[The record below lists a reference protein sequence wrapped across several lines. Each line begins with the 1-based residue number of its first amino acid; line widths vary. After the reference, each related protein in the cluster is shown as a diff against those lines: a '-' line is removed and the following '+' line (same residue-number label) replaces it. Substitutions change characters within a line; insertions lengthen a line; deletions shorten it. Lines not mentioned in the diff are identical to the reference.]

1 KIPFTV
7 VPRFYQTDWFKF
19 LIISVLVGIGYAFY
33 HSRMQRVKAVQR
45 VRDAISRD
53 LHDDVGATLSSIN
66 ILNTV
71 VQQRTDKAAN
81 TQPILARIDEEVQL
95 LQGKLEEIIWNLRT
109 DRDQLSFLFERII
122 RFSSELLEAKNI
134 DFRYEID
141 ENIKKINLNM
151 DTRRNIYLIV
161 KEAMNNIAK
170 YSNAKT
176 VTLKIQ
182 QQQGKK
188 SKIHIS
194 IQDDGIGFDLQTPK
208 QGNGLKN
215 MNARAGEIN
224 ADFKLF
230 SAKNQGTTVEIIV

>member
-1 KIPFTV
+1 
-7 VPRFYQTDWFKF
+7 
-19 LIISVLVGIGYAFY
+19 
-33 HSRMQRVKAVQR
+33 MQRVKAVQR